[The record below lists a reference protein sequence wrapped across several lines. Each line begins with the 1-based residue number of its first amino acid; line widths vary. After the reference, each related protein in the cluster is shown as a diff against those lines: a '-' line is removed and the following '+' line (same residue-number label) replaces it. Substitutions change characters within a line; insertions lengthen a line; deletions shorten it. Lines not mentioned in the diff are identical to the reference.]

1 MLLRVVDDSALLVL
15 VSGQHMT
22 DTDADSPLN
31 DDVSSGGDSEP
42 NTIPL
47 KTGANDALSP
57 AIRPYDADLTSEGPT
72 ASAPTGEEYS
82 LLNPPEGWQT
92 AGPEWH
98 RVEKIEPARA
108 KISERASKR
117 RMKRAGFLSPM
128 GCNLIVF
135 VASVCVMVLELTASR
150 LIAKHVGSSLYTWT
164 SVIGVVL
171 AGITVGNFVGGW
183 MADRFDR
190 EKILGRLFLLASVAS
205 LSVLWLDQLAAGRTR
220 PDDLGWPMWVFLT
233 VAEMFFLPALAL
245 GTISPVVASIA
256 LDRSEYTGST
266 VGNVY
271 AWGAFGSIIGTFL
284 TGFWLIDVFGTRM
297 IIGGTAG
304 MLALLGVAVSSKQL
318 LFRTAVCCGWL
329 QFLVVTTAA
338 ASVTSG
344 MIGEV
349 GEVIGR
355 LKAERDHTI
364 GDLAEWYGA
373 DQRNELDKVT
383 RTALIDRTSTE
394 VLEPLDREATEQFR
408 KWLRNGLRHQLDD
421 ELRASIEAV
430 VSEQL
435 IDRKTVNQWREH
447 GEEIGYHLHS
457 LGLYCFLR
465 SDQTGEYHDESN
477 YSYVNVSDTLEGDEV
492 VRQLRLDKLV
502 HSYFNPERPSQLYYE
517 YEQIYAEVTE
527 RVATSWSRE
536 TSISVEPF
544 DGLVDL
550 AARLPD
556 WAKVD
561 LDTGELTIRGVLT
574 LERREQLIKASPYG
588 SFWLA
593 VEELAADTREPL
605 WGGLSSVEVASLP
618 PGADGDEFLQDR
630 LTFEPSFKSLNA
642 FRVLDEDDVTKLCS
656 VGDAGK
662 SITWKTA
669 VDLLMKDSRQV
680 STFFIGGGG
689 FVFPRWIETE
699 FSDKSRIDVAELD
712 PAVKLAVQ
720 KEMGLPPDGQ
730 TAVRTL
736 IGDARNVVDDLLKAN
751 KVRVASGEKPIHYD
765 FVYGDAF
772 NDFSVP
778 WHLTTLEFNEKVK
791 ALLNPDSG
799 VYLVNVID
807 AWPLTAIGEGQL
819 ATDESGD
826 AESEVCGDE
835 EAVGEIF
842 STGLPGALM
851 LDPGLVLE
859 WQFAPESYG
868 GMEVLPYREGKYRL
882 AVRGVMPVDLRDRLI
897 ADASGAG
904 SEKFKDGVLAAFEQ
918 SKKTRVGRFL
928 SSCTATLGE
937 VFPNVYVFSTAHGT
951 PSDVRDT
958 FVIVASMSRID
969 VLRLAADGRHWDTP
983 PFATLHTSSDRSRTT
998 TGQMD
1003 AMLET
1008 SRGLILTDDYAP
1020 VDNLLRPVFDDQ
1032 D

>member
-1 MLLRVVDDSALLVL
+1 
-15 VSGQHMT
+15 MT
-22 DTDADSPLN
+22 DSDVELPSEDDA
-31 DDVSSGGDSEP
+31 SSSSDSEP

-47 KTGANDALSP
+47 KPESSDELSP
-57 AIRPYDADLTSEGPT
+57 AIRPYDADISSGAPT
-72 ASAPTGEEYS
+72 ASAPTGDEYS
-82 LLNPPEGWQT
+82 LLNPPESWET
-92 AGPEWH
+92 SGPEWH
-98 RVEKIEPARA
+98 RVEKIEPVRD
-108 KISERASKR
+108 KISETASKR
-117 RMKRAGFLSPM
+117 RMKRAGVLSPM

-135 VASVCVMVLELTASR
+135 VSSVCVMVLELTASR

-171 AGITVGNFVGGW
+171 AGITVGNFIGGW
-183 MADRFDR
+183 MADRMDR

-220 PDDLGWPMWVFLT
+220 PDDVDWPMWVFLT

-271 AWGAFGSIIGTFL
+271 AWGAFGSIVGTFL

-304 MLALLGVAVSSKQL
+304 MLALLGVAVSSKQV

-349 GEVIGR
+349 GETIGR
-355 LKAERDHTI
+355 WNAERDDTI
-364 GDLAEWYGA
+364 DALAEWYDG
-373 DQRNELDKVT
+373 QRKELDEAT
-383 RTALIDRTSTE
+383 RTKLIQRTSSE
-394 VLEPLDREATEQFR
+394 VLEPLDKETTEKLR
-408 KWLRNGLRHQLDD
+408 KWFRNGLRRQLDD

-430 VSEQL
+430 ISEQL
-435 IDRKTVNQWREH
+435 IDRRTVDQWREH
-447 GEEIGYHLHS
+447 GEELGYHLHS

-502 HSYFNPERPSQLYYE
+502 HSYFNPEQPSQLYYE

-527 RVATSWSRE
+527 RVATSWARE
-536 TSISVEPF
+536 TSIPIESF
-544 DGLVDL
+544 DGLSEL
-550 AARLPD
+550 AAGLPD

-561 LDTGELTIRGVLT
+561 FDSGQVTMQGVLT
-574 LERREQLIKASPYG
+574 RARREQLIKAAPYG
-588 SFWLA
+588 SFWLSI
-593 VEELAADTREPL
+593 EELAEDTRDPL
-605 WGGLSSVEVASLP
+605 WGGLSSVEVTSLP
-618 PGADGDEFLQDR
+618 PGADRDEFLRDR

-642 FRVLDEDDVTKLCS
+642 FRVLDEADVIRLCS

-662 SITWKTA
+662 SIAWRNT
-669 VDLLMKDSRQV
+669 VDLLLKESRQV

-720 KEMGLPPDGQ
+720 AEMGLPPDSQ

-736 IGDARNVVDDLLKAN
+736 IGDARNVVDDLLRDNKA
-751 KVRVASGEKPIHYD
+751 RVASGEKPIHYD

-791 ALLNPDSG
+791 ALLEPDSG
-799 VYLVNVID
+799 VYLINVID
-807 AWPLTAIGEGQL
+807 AWPLTAIGEGRL
-819 ATDESGD
+819 SSEEGST
-826 AESEVCGDE
+826 AESQTSDND

-842 STGLPGALM
+842 STGIPEGLM
-851 LDPGLVLE
+851 LDPGLVLA
-859 WQFAPESYG
+859 WQFAPENYG
-868 GMEVLPYREGKYRL
+868 GLEVLPYREGKYRL
-882 AVRGVMPVDLRDRLI
+882 AARGVMPGDLCDRLV
-897 ADASGAG
+897 ADASGEG
-904 SEKFKDGVLAAFEQ
+904 SQKFKDAVLAAFER
-918 SKKTRVGRFL
+918 SKKTKVGRFL

-937 VFPNVYVFSTAHGT
+937 VFPNIYVFSTAHGT

-958 FVIVASMSRID
+958 FVIVASMSQID
-969 VLRLAADGRHWDTP
+969 ILRLAADGRHWDTP
-983 PFATLHTSSDRSRTT
+983 PFATLHTSSDGSRTT

-1003 AMLET
+1003 SMLDT

-1020 VDNLLRPVFDDQ
+1020 VDNLLRAVFDDQ

>member
-1 MLLRVVDDSALLVL
+1 MTDSDAELPSEDDS
-15 VSGQHMT
+15 SFG
-22 DTDADSPLN
+22 D
-31 DDVSSGGDSEP
+31 DSEP

-47 KTGANDALSP
+47 KPESNDEISP
-57 AIRPYDADLTSEGPT
+57 AIRPYDAEISSEAPT
-72 ASAPTGEEYS
+72 ATSPTGEEYS
-82 LLNPPEGWQT
+82 LLNPPEGWET

-98 RVEKIEPARA
+98 RVETVEPARA
-108 KISERASKR
+108 KISETASKR
-117 RMKRAGFLSPM
+117 RMKRAGILSPM

-135 VASVCVMVLELTASR
+135 ISSVCVMVLELTASR

-171 AGITVGNFVGGW
+171 AGITVGNFIGGW
-183 MADRFDR
+183 MADRMDR

-205 LSVLWLDQLAAGRTR
+205 LSVLWLDQLAVGRTR
-220 PDDLGWPMWVFLT
+220 PHDVEWPMWVFLT

-271 AWGAFGSIIGTFL
+271 AWGAFGSIVGTFL

-355 LKAERDHTI
+355 WNAERDDTI
-364 GDLAEWYGA
+364 DALAEWYEES
-373 DQRNELDKVT
+373 QSVRLDKSLQSEMLKRVN
-383 RTALIDRTSTE
+383 SGS
-394 VLEPLDREATEQFR
+394 LEPLDEVGTEKF
-408 KWLRNGLRHQLDD
+408 KTWLRNGRRQHLDD

-430 VSEQL
+430 ISEQRL
-435 IDRKTVNQWREH
+435 DSKTVNQWREH
-447 GEEIGYHLHS
+447 GEDLGYHLHS

-465 SDQTGEYHDESN
+465 NDQTGEYHDESN

-502 HSYFNPERPSQLYYE
+502 HSYFNSEQPSQLYYE

-527 RVATSWSRE
+527 RVATSWARE
-536 TSISVEPF
+536 TSTPIESF
-544 DGLVDL
+544 DGLSEL
-550 AARLPD
+550 ADSLPA

-561 LDTGELTIRGVLT
+561 FDSGQVTIQGVLT
-574 LERREQLIKASPYG
+574 RQRREQLIKAASYG
-588 SFWLA
+588 SFWLSI
-593 VEELAADTREPL
+593 EELAEDTRDPL

-618 PGADGDEFLQDR
+618 PGADRDEFLKDR

-642 FRVLDEDDVTKLCS
+642 FRVLNEEDVTRLCS

-662 SITWKTA
+662 SIAWRNA
-669 VDLLMKDSRQV
+669 VDFLMKESRQV

-689 FVFPRWIETE
+689 FVFPRWIESE

-720 KEMGLPPDGQ
+720 EEMGLPPDGQ

-736 IGDARNVVDDLLKAN
+736 IGDARNVVDDLLAAN
-751 KVRVASGEKPIHYD
+751 KARVANGEIPLRYD

-791 ALLNPDSG
+791 TLLNPDSG
-799 VYLVNVID
+799 VYLINVID
-807 AWPLTAIGEGQL
+807 AWPLTAIGEGRL
-819 ATDESGD
+819 ASDVGDSESKSSD
-826 AESEVCGDE
+826 NDD
-835 EAVGEIF
+835 AVGDIF
-842 STGLPGALM
+842 STGIPQGLM
-851 LDPGLVLE
+851 LDPGLVLA
-859 WQFAPESYG
+859 WQFAPEAYG
-868 GMEVLPYREGKYRL
+868 GLEVLPYREGKFRL
-882 AVRGVMPVDLRDRLI
+882 AARGVMPGDLCDRLI
-897 ADASGAG
+897 ADATGEG
-904 SEKFKDGVLAAFEQ
+904 SQKFKDAVLAAFER
-918 SKKTRVGRFL
+918 SRKTKVGRFL

-958 FVIVASMSRID
+958 FVIVASMSQID
-969 VLRLAADGRHWDTP
+969 ILRLAADGRHWDTP
-983 PFATLHTSSDRSRTT
+983 PFATLHTSLDGSRTT

-1003 AMLET
+1003 SMLET

-1020 VDNLLRPVFDDQ
+1020 VDNLLRAVFDDQ

>member
-1 MLLRVVDDSALLVL
+1 MLPRIADDFSTLTL
-15 VSGQHMT
+15 VSGQRMT
-22 DTDADSPLN
+22 DTDPPSN
-31 DDVSSGGDSEP
+31 DDTSSGSDSEP

-47 KTGANDALSP
+47 KSDSSDGLSP
-57 AIRPYDADLTSEGPT
+57 AIRPYDADLSSGQPT
-72 ASAPTGEEYS
+72 TSAPTGDEYS
-82 LLNPPEGWQT
+82 LQNPPESWKA

-108 KISERASKR
+108 KISETASKR
-117 RMKRAGFLSPM
+117 RMKRAALLSPM

-135 VASVCVMVLELTASR
+135 VSSVCVMVLELTASR

-171 AGITVGNFVGGW
+171 AGITIGNFAGGW
-183 MADRFDR
+183 MADRFNR
-190 EKILGRLFLLASVAS
+190 EKILGRLFLAASVAS

-220 PDDLGWPMWVFLT
+220 PDDVGWPMWVFLT

-245 GTISPVVASIA
+245 GTISPVVASVA

-271 AWGAFGSIIGTFL
+271 AWGAFGSIVGTFL

-304 MLALLGVAVSSKQL
+304 VLALLGVAVSSRQV

-355 LKAERDHTI
+355 LKAERDDTI
-364 GDLAEWYGA
+364 GDLAEWYEA
-373 DQRNELDKVT
+373 DQRKELDKAT
-383 RTALIDRTSTE
+383 RTALIDRTNSA
-394 VLEPLDREATEQFR
+394 VLEPLDREGTEQFR

-430 VSEQL
+430 ISEQL

-477 YSYVNVSDTLEGDEV
+477 YSYINVSDTLEEDEV

-502 HSYFNPERPSQLYYE
+502 HSYFNPEQPSKLYYE

-544 DGLVDL
+544 EGLSDL
-550 AARLPD
+550 IASLPD
-556 WAKVD
+556 WATVD
-561 LDTGELTIRGVLT
+561 IDSGELRIRGVLT
-574 LERREQLIKASPYG
+574 LERREQLIKAAPYG

-593 VEELAADTREPL
+593 IEELAEDTRDPL
-605 WGGLSSVEVASLP
+605 WGGLSSVEVTELP
-618 PGADGDEFLQDR
+618 PGADVDEFLQDR

-662 SITWKTA
+662 SIAWKTA
-669 VDLLMKDSRQV
+669 VDRLLKESRQV
-680 STFFIGGGG
+680 GTFFIGGGG
-689 FVFPRWIETE
+689 FVFPRWIESE

-720 KEMGLPPDGQ
+720 KEMGLRPDGQ

-736 IGDARNVVDDLLKAN
+736 IGDARNVVDDFLAAN
-751 KVRVASGEKPIHYD
+751 TARVANNEKPIHYD

-799 VYLVNVID
+799 VYLINVID
-807 AWPLTAIGEGQL
+807 AWPLTPIGEGEL
-819 ATDESGD
+819 AIVDGSD
-826 AESEVCGDE
+826 VNSLSSDDD
-835 EAVGEIF
+835 EAVGDIWAA
-842 STGLPGALM
+842 GIPGELM

-859 WQFAPESYG
+859 WQFAPENFRG
-868 GMEVLPYREGKYRL
+868 IEVLPYREGKYRL
-882 AVRGVMPVDLRDRLI
+882 AVRGVMPADLCDRLI
-897 ADASGAG
+897 TDATGEG
-904 SEKFKDGVLAAFEQ
+904 SEKFKGAVLAACEQ

-958 FVIVASMSRID
+958 FVIVASMSQID

-983 PFATLHTSSDRSRTT
+983 PFATLHTSSNGSRTT

-1020 VDNLLRPVFDDQ
+1020 VDNLLRAVFDDQ

>member
-1 MLLRVVDDSALLVL
+1 
-15 VSGQHMT
+15 MT
-22 DTDADSPLN
+22 DTDAELPSE
-31 DDVSSGGDSEP
+31 DDASAADP
-42 NTIPL
+42 DANTIPL
-47 KTGANDALSP
+47 KPDAIEGLSP
-57 AIRPYDADLTSEGPT
+57 AIRPYDVDLPSGQPT
-72 ASAPTGEEYS
+72 TSAPSGEEYS
-82 LLNPPEGWQT
+82 LQNPPESWKT

-98 RVEKIEPARA
+98 RVEKIEPARP
-108 KISERASKR
+108 KVSSR
-117 RMKRAGFLSPM
+117 RRKKPAGLLSPM

-135 VASVCVMVLELTASR
+135 VSSVCVMVLELTASR

-171 AGITVGNFVGGW
+171 AGITVGNFAGGW

-220 PDDLGWPMWVFLT
+220 PDDVGWPMWVFLT

-271 AWGAFGSIIGTFL
+271 AWGAFGSIVGTFL

-304 MLALLGVAVSSKQL
+304 MLALLGVAVSSKQV

-355 LKAERDHTI
+355 LNAERDHTI
-364 GDLAEWYGA
+364 GDLAEWYEA
-373 DQRNELDKVT
+373 DQRKELDKTT
-383 RTALIDRTSTE
+383 RTGLINRTTSE
-394 VLEPLDREATEQFR
+394 VLEPLDKEATEKLR
-408 KWLRNGLRHQLDD
+408 TWLRNGLRHQLDD

-430 VSEQL
+430 ISEQL
-435 IDRKTVNQWREH
+435 IDNKTVNQWREH

-502 HSYFNPERPSQLYYE
+502 HSYFNPEQPSQLYYE

-527 RVATSWSRE
+527 RVATSWARE
-536 TSISVEPF
+536 TSISIEPF
-544 DGLVDL
+544 DGLSEL
-550 AARLPD
+550 AGSLPG

-561 LDTGELTIRGVLT
+561 INSGELTIQGVLT
-574 LERREQLIKASPYG
+574 LERRGQLIKAAPYG
-588 SFWLA
+588 SYWLSI
-593 VEELAADTREPL
+593 EELAEDTRDPL
-605 WGGLSSVEVASLP
+605 WGGLSSVEMASLP
-618 PGADGDEFLQDR
+618 PGADSDEFLQDR
-630 LTFEPSFKSLNA
+630 LTFEPSFQSLNA
-642 FRVLDEDDVTKLCS
+642 FRVLDEEDVAQLCS

-662 SITWKTA
+662 SIAWKTA
-669 VDLLMKDSRQV
+669 VDRLMKESRQV

-689 FVFPRWIETE
+689 FVFPRWIESE

-720 KEMGLPPDGQ
+720 QEMGLPPDGQ

-736 IGDARNVVDDLLKAN
+736 IGDARNVVDDLLTAN
-751 KVRVASGEKPIHYD
+751 KTRVASGEAPVRYD

-791 ALLNPDSG
+791 ALLNPESG
-799 VYLVNVID
+799 VYLINVID

-819 ATDESGD
+819 SSDEGSTDESQTFD
-826 AESEVCGDE
+826 DD
-835 EAVGEIF
+835 EAVGDVF
-842 STGLPGALM
+842 STGIPSELM
-851 LDPGLVLE
+851 LDPGLVLA
-859 WQFAPESYG
+859 WQFAPESFRG
-868 GMEVLPYREGKYRL
+868 IEVLPYQEGKYRL
-882 AVRGVMPVDLRDRLI
+882 AVRGVMPGDLCDRLI
-897 ADASGAG
+897 ADASGED
-904 SEKFKDGVLAAFEQ
+904 SQHFKDAVLTAFER
-918 SKKTRVGRFL
+918 SKKTKVGRFL

-958 FVIVASMSRID
+958 FVIVASMSQID
-969 VLRLAADGRHWDTP
+969 ILRLAAEGQHWDTP
-983 PFATLHTSSDRSRTT
+983 PFATLHTSSDGSRMT

>member
-1 MLLRVVDDSALLVL
+1 MTLSDTL
-15 VSGQHMT
+15 MT
-22 DTDADSPLN
+22 DS
-31 DDVSSGGDSEP
+31 DSELP
-42 NTIPL
+42 SQDNSGSDSENDSNSIPL
-47 KTGANDALSP
+47 KEESTDEISP
-57 AIRPYDADLTSEGPT
+57 AIRPYDAPLLSSSQP
-72 ASAPTGEEYS
+72 APETTPSGEEYS
-82 LLNPPEGWQT
+82 LLNPPENWKT

-98 RVEKIEPARA
+98 RVETIEPPRA
-108 KISERASKR
+108 KISETASKR
-117 RMKRAGFLSPM
+117 RRKRAGLLSPM

-135 VASVCVMVLELTASR
+135 VSSVCVMVLELTASR

-171 AGITVGNFVGGW
+171 AGITIGNFIGGW
-183 MADRFDR
+183 MADRMNR

-205 LSVLWLDQLAAGRTR
+205 FSVLWLDQLVAGRPR
-220 PDDLGWPMWVFLT
+220 PDDVGWPVWVFMT

-271 AWGAFGSIIGTFL
+271 AWGAFGSIVGTFL

-304 MLALLGVAVSSKQL
+304 LLALLGVAVSSKQV

-338 ASVTSG
+338 ASVSSEVTG
-344 MIGEV
+344 DIGEI
-349 GEVIGR
+349 IGR
-355 LKAERDHTI
+355 LNAERDYTI
-364 GDLAEWYGA
+364 DALADWYEHG
-373 DQRNELDKVT
+373 QRKQLPEAT
-383 RTALIDRTSTE
+383 RTKLIKRANSG
-394 VLEPLDREATEQFR
+394 VLEPLDGNATAQLQ
-408 KWLRNGLRHQLDD
+408 KWLRNGQRHQLDD
-421 ELRASIEAV
+421 KLRASIEAV
-430 VSEQL
+430 IREQL
-435 IDRKTVNQWREH
+435 IDRETVDSWREH

-465 SDQTGEYHDESN
+465 GDQTGEYHDESN
-477 YSYVNVSDTLEGDEV
+477 YSYVNVSDALVEGDV
-492 VRQLRLDKLV
+492 TRQLRLDKLV
-502 HSYFNPERPSQLYYE
+502 HSYFNPEQPSKLYYE
-517 YEQIYAEVTE
+517 YEKIYAEVTE
-527 RVATSWSRE
+527 RVATGWNRE
-536 TSISVEPF
+536 TPITIEPF
-544 DGLVDL
+544 DGLSKL
-550 AARLPD
+550 TAKLPTWARL
-556 WAKVD
+556 D
-561 LDTGELTIRGVLT
+561 LDSGELAIQGVLT
-574 LERREQLIKASPYG
+574 LQRREQLLKAAPYG
-588 SFWLA
+588 DFWLSI
-593 VEELAADTREPL
+593 EELAEMTRDPL
-605 WGGLSSVEVASLP
+605 WGGLSSVEMASLP
-618 PGADGDEFLQDR
+618 PGADTDEFLKDR

-642 FRVLDEDDVTKLCS
+642 FRVLDRKDVTKLCS

-662 SITWKTA
+662 SIAWKTA
-669 VDLLMKDSRQV
+669 VDTLMKDSRQV

-689 FVFPRWIETE
+689 FVFPRWIESE

-720 KEMGLPPDGQ
+720 KEMGLAPDGQ
-730 TAVRTL
+730 SAVNTL
-736 IGDARNVVDDLLKAN
+736 IGDARNVVDDLLNEN
-751 KVRVASGEKPIHYD
+751 KNRVANGDAPFHYD

-791 ALLNPDSG
+791 ALLNPESG
-799 VYLVNVID
+799 VYLINVID
-807 AWPLTAIGEGQL
+807 AWPLTPLGENQVASVGDDSDSSESASDDEALGQVFS
-819 ATDESGD
+819 AGIPGD
-826 AESEVCGDE
+826 
-835 EAVGEIF
+835 
-842 STGLPGALM
+842 LRLN
-851 LDPGLVLE
+851 PGLVLA
-859 WQFAPESYG
+859 WQFAPENFG
-868 GMEVLPYREGKYRL
+868 GVEVLPYQEGKFRL
-882 AVRGVMPVDLRDRLI
+882 AVRGVMPGELCDRLI
-897 ADASGAG
+897 AEASGEG
-904 SEKFKDGVLAAFEQ
+904 SQQFKDAVLAAFEQ
-918 SKKTRVGRFL
+918 SKKTRGGRFL

-958 FVIVASMSRID
+958 FVIVASMSQID
-969 VLRLAADGRHWDTP
+969 ILRLAADGRHWDTP
-983 PFATLHTSSDRSRTT
+983 PFATLHTSSDGSSTT